1 MNTNYQIG
9 LKRGAIC
16 AWLLAFSGVSL
27 TAGTFSADFNDAAVP
42 PGSAVYGN
50 TIVDPAGGVDGGGV
64 LKLTQAVNSQT
75 GSFVVD
81 DLDPGSAGGLNSF
94 TADFKMRVG
103 GGTSTPADGFSFSV
117 GSDLPAAAWSEEG
130 PTTTGLV
137 VAFDIYDN
145 AGGEAPA
152 IDLRWNGVEFRH
164 LVVPLG
170 LLRTGAEF
178 VDVMVKM
185 DPDGTFDLTY
195 NGTQVY
201 SNVFIPNFTPIVA
214 AKFGFGARTGGLNE
228 NQWVDDLTIATTTGE
243 LQVAVT
249 QEPADLTVL
258 ANAVATL
265 RVAVN
270 SSDPSLNYQWFRKG
284 PADAGFSAIPGANEL
299 NLVTTPLSVADNGA
313 QYRLTVTGATEVT
326 TRPATISVIDIPPPP
341 VTNLTLDFGDGT
353 VPTGSAVFGTA
364 MVGPDGFVHLTEP
377 LNDQN
382 GTFTIEDINEG
393 KAVDSLDV
401 RFQLQLG
408 PGTETPADG
417 FSFNWASDFPNG
429 TLATAEEGAGTGLTV
444 AFDAYDSGGGEAP
457 AVDVKFGGVVLASR
471 KLTIPELT
479 LERFADV
486 LIRVQPTGLV
496 DVAYDGVL
504 LHSGVQIPGFSALAG
519 ARFGFAARTGGANQA
534 HYVDTIS
541 IATTLFTGPTAITRQ
556 PTNAVVLVGQS
567 ATFDVLVN
575 DPSRSTFQW
584 QRRGPGEASFSNVAG
599 ATGSS
604 FTTSATTAGDQ
615 GALYRVVVTGPANTV
630 PSEAVSLD
638 VVTTTRPTTAEIDFN
653 FNDGAIPAGTTV
665 LGTAVVT
672 ANGGVED
679 SGVLHLTDAVNGQN
693 GAFLIGN
700 PTPSQAVGSFT
711 AAFRMRV
718 GGGSEPPADGFS
730 FNWASDFPAA
740 LPGEPENGGGT
751 GLSVGFDIYDNGAA
765 EGPSIDLRWQGG
777 LIVSKMVAVDFIR
790 TGDEFADV
798 LVRLNPN
805 GTVTVVYETNV
816 VFYNVPLTN
825 FTGLSGASFAF
836 AARTGGLNENQWVD
850 DIAIDTESYVGPLLI
865 TRQPVDVAIL
875 NGQTATLTVE
885 VNDPGQASFQWQ
897 RRGPGEPGFLSVPAA
912 TDPSLTTPP
921 LTVADS
927 GTQFRVIVTN
937 SANVI
942 TSSVATIAVFELN
955 LPPGAIE
962 IGFNDGSVPP
972 DSAVFGTAAVA
983 ANEGVDDSGVLK
995 LTSAV
1000 NDQVG
1005 SFIVNDLNPGMNMD
1019 TLTVAFKVRV
1029 GEGTSPPA
1037 DGFSFVWAS
1046 DLADGTFG
1054 EDGAGSGLVVSFDT
1068 YDNGAAEAPAVDV
1081 RFNSTLVASRQV
1093 PASLLDTAGE
1103 YVSVVIRVE
1112 PDGSVDVVYD
1122 GQVVIYN
1129 ATIPGFQGLTGGR
1142 YAWGARTGGANANH
1156 WIDDIQ
1162 ISAATALRI
1171 LSIERVGMD
1180 IRLTYTGVLQSSD
1193 RVEGPYI
1200 DVPNAT
1206 SPALIPMGPGNRFF
1220 RTRGAP

>member
-1 MNTNYQIG
+1 MNMNYQIG
-9 LKRGAIC
+9 FRRGAIFAGLC
-16 AWLLAFSGVSL
+16 ALTGASL
-27 TAGTFSADFNDAAVP
+27 SAGTFTADFNDATVP
-42 PGSAVYGN
+42 AGSAVYGS
-50 TIVDPAGGVDGGGV
+50 TIVDSAGGVDGGGV

-103 GGTSTPADGFSFSV
+103 GGTATPADGFSFSV

-164 LVVPLG
+164 LVVPLD
-170 LLRTGAEF
+170 LLRTGAGF
-178 VDVMVKM
+178 VDVMIKV

-201 SNVFIPNFTPIVA
+201 SNVFIPNFAPMVA

-228 NQWVDDLTIATTTGE
+228 NQWVDDLTIATTTGD

-249 QEPADLTVL
+249 QEPADVTVL
-258 ANAVATL
+258 ANAAATL

-284 PADAGFSAIPGANEL
+284 PTDAGFTAIAGANEAI
-299 NLVTTPLSVADNGA
+299 LVTAPLSVADAGT
-313 QYRLTVTGATEVT
+313 QYRLTVTGLTEVT
-326 TRPATISVIDIPPPP
+326 TRAATVSVVDIPPP
-341 VTNLTLDFGDGT
+341 VANLTLDFGDGA
-353 VPTGSAVFGTA
+353 VPSGTAVFGTA
-364 MVGPDGFVHLTEP
+364 AVGPDGFVHLTEAA
-377 LNDQN
+377 NDQN
-382 GTFTIEDINEG
+382 GAFTIEDING
-393 KAVDSLDV
+393 GQAVDSLDV

-408 PGTETPADG
+408 PGSTPPADG
-417 FSFNWASDFPNG
+417 FSFNWASDLPNA

-444 AFDAYDSGGGEAP
+444 SFDAYDSGGGEAP
-457 AVDVKFGGVVLASR
+457 AVDVKFGGTVLASR
-471 KLTIPELT
+471 KLTIQELS

-486 LIRVQPTGLV
+486 LIRVRPNGLV
-496 DVAYDGVL
+496 DVAYDGML

-534 HYVDTIS
+534 HYLDTIS

-556 PTNAVVLVGQS
+556 PTNAVVLVGQAAS
-567 ATFDVLVN
+567 FDVLVN

-584 QRRGPGEASFSNVAG
+584 QRRGPGEATFSNIAA

-604 FTTSATTAGDQ
+604 FTTSATTGGDQ

-630 PSEAVSLD
+630 SSEAVSLD
-638 VVTTTRPTTAEIDFN
+638 VVTVTRPTTAEIDFN
-653 FNDGAIPAGTTV
+653 FNDGAVPAGTTV

-672 ANGGVED
+672 ATGGVGD

-693 GAFLIGN
+693 GAFVISN
-700 PTPSQAVGSFT
+700 AAPSQAVGSFT

-777 LIVSKMVAVDFIR
+777 LIASKMVSVDFIR

-850 DIAIDTESYVGPLLI
+850 DIAVDTESYVGPLLI
-865 TRQPVDVAIL
+865 TRQPSDLAVL

-912 TDPSLTTPP
+912 TGPSLTTAP
-921 LTVADS
+921 LMLTDS
-927 GTQFRVIVTN
+927 GTQFRVVVTN
-937 SANVI
+937 SANVL
-942 TSSVATIAVFELN
+942 TSMVATITVFELS

-962 IGFNDGSVPP
+962 IGFNDGAVPS
-972 DSAVFGTAAVA
+972 DSAVFGTAAVS

-1005 SFIVNDLNPGMNMD
+1005 SFIVNDLNPGMNID
-1019 TLTVAFKVRV
+1019 TLTVAFKARV

-1068 YDNGAAEAPAVDV
+1068 YDNGAGEAPAVDV
-1081 RFNSTLVASRQV
+1081 RFNSTLVESRKV

-1103 YVSVVIRVE
+1103 YVSVLIRVE

-1129 ATIPGFQGLTGGR
+1129 VTIPGFQGLTGGR

-1171 LSIERVGMD
+1171 LSIERVGTD

-1193 RVEGPYI
+1193 KVEGPYT

-1206 SPALIPMGPGNRFF
+1206 SPAVIPIGPGNRFF